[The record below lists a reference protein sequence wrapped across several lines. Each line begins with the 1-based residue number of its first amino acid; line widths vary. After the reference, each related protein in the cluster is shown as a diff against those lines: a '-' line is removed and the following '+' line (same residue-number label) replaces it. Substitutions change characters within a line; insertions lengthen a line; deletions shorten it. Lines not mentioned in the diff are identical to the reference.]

1 MFEVQLVGLA
11 LLVLFFGAIASG
23 KQRTSD
29 RYSGSCAELFRF
41 SKND

>member
-23 KQRTSD
+23 NQRTSD
-29 RYSGSCAELFRF
+29 R
-41 SKND
+41 